1 MSVSASSTASPS
13 ISPARS
19 RFAIV
24 SLALYG
30 WLAIGLVTR
39 LALLVFARTP
49 SSSRAGQVLHAL
61 AIGEVFDL
69 LVALWL
75 LSPLML
81 YLTLV
86 TARWYQRPV
95 NRRLIQIGF
104 FLSAAVAIF
113 VAATEYFFF
122 DEFTGRFNFVAVDYL
137 VYPTEVVNN
146 IAESYPL
153 IPVLLTVMVLAA
165 LLVWSLRSRL
175 DRAFAATA
183 PPAHRWMSLLVYAV
197 SLGALTIAARP
208 EWAHVSEDR
217 ELNEIALNGYYSWWL
232 AFMGQDAPYEGWYA
246 SAGIHQQSARL
257 RRLLAEPQLDTSSVQ
272 EGTTLRRIVAVT
284 PERKMNVV
292 VVLEESLGSLL
303 VGALHPRDTSL
314 TPHFDS
320 LITEGTL
327 FANAYSTGNRTIRA
341 LEGTSA
347 SIPPLPG
354 VSIVRRPA
362 SKNLFTL
369 ASVLGAHGYST
380 TFIYGGRALFDGMG
394 EFMRKNGMERLIE
407 QKDYPDTSFTTA
419 WGVADEVIF
428 DKALTEMDAQAKS
441 GKPFYNLILSVSN
454 HKPYTYPRGRIGA
467 DPDKHWRVNAV
478 QYADWALGRFMRQ
491 ARSRPWF
498 DSTLFV
504 LMGDHGARVYG
515 AAEIPLASYEIPILF
530 YQPGTIPAGQRI
542 ATLVS
547 AMDLPPT
554 ILARLGISYQ
564 SRFFGLDAFAIPESN
579 GRALMTHNNSIA
591 MMRGE
596 YVAVLGLRGA
606 TTLYRYSKADSGL
619 TRVPSPDSTGAEAI
633 RDAIAYFSSA
643 DRLYRSGA
651 YTFPAGAH
659 AAPPPPA
666 GGAK

>member
-1 MSVSASSTASPS
+1 MSASAPSTPAASVT
-13 ISPARS
+13 PARS

-24 SLALYG
+24 KIALFG
-30 WLAIGLVTR
+30 WLVVALVTR
-39 LALLVFARTP
+39 VVLLLFARSE
-49 SSSRAGQVLHAL
+49 SSSTGRQVLHAL
-61 AIGEVFDL
+61 AIGEVYDF

-75 LSPLML
+75 LFPLMV

-86 TARWYQRPV
+86 GERWYHRRV
-95 NRRLIQIGF
+95 NRSLIRIGF
-104 FLSAAVAIF
+104 FISTAVAIF
-113 VAATEYFFF
+113 IAATEYFFF

-137 VYPTEVVNN
+137 IFPTEVVNN

-153 IPVLLTVMVLAA
+153 IPVLLTVVVLAA
-165 LLVWSLRSRL
+165 LAVWVLRHRL
-175 DRAFAATA
+175 ERAFAATVE
-183 PPAHRWMSLLVYAV
+183 PARRWMTLLLYAV

-217 ELNEIALNGYYSWWL
+217 ELNEVALNGYYTWWL
-232 AFMGQDAPYEGWYA
+232 AFRGQDAPYEGWYA
-246 SAGIHQQSARL
+246 TADVAEQSARL
-257 RRLLAEPQLDTSSVQ
+257 RRLLAEPQLDTSSLRD
-272 EGTTLRRIVAVT
+272 GTTLRRIVSTT

-327 FANAYSTGNRTIRA
+327 LANAYSTGNRTIRT
-341 LEGTSA
+341 LEATSA
-347 SIPPLPG
+347 AIPPLPG

-362 SKNLFTL
+362 SRNLFTIS
-369 ASVLGAHGYST
+369 SVLRSQGYST

-394 EFMRKNGMERLIE
+394 SYMRNNGMERLIE

-441 GKPFYNLILSVSN
+441 GKPFYNVILSVSN
-454 HKPYTYPRGRIGA
+454 HKPYTYPRGRIAA

-491 ARSRPWF
+491 ARSHAWF

-515 AAEIPLASYEIPILF
+515 AAEIPLASYEVPILF

-542 ATLVS
+542 STLVS
-547 AMDLPPT
+547 TMDLPAT
-554 ILARLGISYQ
+554 ILAHLGLSYE
-564 SRFFGLDAFAIPESN
+564 SKFLGLDAFAIPKSK
-579 GRALMTHNNSIA
+579 GRALMTHNNVIA

-596 YVAVLGLRGA
+596 YVAVLGLRGV
-606 TTLYRYSKADSGL
+606 TTLYRYRKADSGL
-619 TRVPSPDSTGAEAI
+619 TRVPSPDSTGAEVI

-643 DRLYRSGA
+643 DRLYRSGGYA
-651 YTFPAGAH
+651 FTAGTR
-659 AAPPPPA
+659 AAPPVPA
-666 GGAK
+666 GGAQ